1 VAVIGK
7 DIFVAKELLEKG
19 QLVAIPTETVYGLA
33 ANGLDAR
40 AVARI
45 FEVKKR
51 PFFDPLILHFPSYSN
66 IEKYVEY
73 IPEKA
78 KMLAEAFWPG
88 PLTMIFKKK
97 DIIPDL
103 VTSGLDTVA
112 IRVPNHPLT
121 LELLKQL
128 DFPLAAPSA
137 NPFGYISP
145 TLALHVEAQL
155 GGSLEY
161 ILDGGPCV
169 VGIESTIVSFDK
181 KKVTVHR
188 LGGLSIESINDC
200 IGEVEVMKESVSNP
214 VAPGML
220 KSHYAPKTQVIL
232 GNIEE
237 LREIYQS
244 TKTGILSF
252 RKNYNTEGRFQ
263 QVILSENGDMQEAAT
278 RLFSGLRQLDSLH
291 LQYILAEFVPD
302 QGLGRAI
309 NDRLKRAAASEHDF

>member
-1 VAVIGK
+1 MAVIGK

-33 ANGLDAR
+33 ANSLNAR

-51 PFFDPLILHFPSYSN
+51 PFFDPLILHLPCYSK
-66 IEKYVEY
+66 IENYVEY

-97 DIIPDL
+97 EIIPDL

-112 IRVPNHPLT
+112 IRVPKHPLT
-121 LELLKQL
+121 LELLNQL

-145 TLALHVEAQL
+145 TQALHVEAKL
-155 GGSLEY
+155 GTAIDY
-161 ILDGGPCV
+161 ILDGGPCE
-169 VGIESTIVSFDK
+169 VGIESTIVGFYEEK
-181 KKVTVHR
+181 IVVHR
-188 LGGLSIESINDC
+188 LGGLSVESINNC

-220 KSHYAPKTQVIL
+220 KSHYAPKARVML
-232 GNIEE
+232 GNIEDQ
-237 LREIYQS
+237 LGKYQS
-244 TKTGILSF
+244 AKTGILSF
-252 RKNYNTEGRFQ
+252 RKNYNTEGKFQ
-263 QVILSENGDMQEAAT
+263 QVILSETGDMEEAAT

-309 NDRLKRAAASEHDF
+309 NDRLRRASAIENDF

>member
-1 VAVIGK
+1 MAVIGK

-33 ANGLDAR
+33 ANGLHAR

-51 PFFDPLILHFPSYSN
+51 PFFDPLILHLPSYSKV
-66 IEKYVEY
+66 EKYVEF

-78 KMLAEAFWPG
+78 KMLADAFWPG

-97 DIIPDL
+97 EIIPDL

-112 IRVPNHPLT
+112 IRVPKHPLT
-121 LELLKQL
+121 LNLLQQL

-145 TLALHVEAQL
+145 TQALHVEAQL

-161 ILDGGPCV
+161 ILDGGHST
-169 VGIESTIVSFDK
+169 VGIESTIVGFADE
-181 KKVTVHR
+181 KVTVHR
-188 LGGLSIESINDC
+188 LGGLSVEAIIDC

-220 KSHYAPKTQVIL
+220 KSHYAPKTRVML
-232 GNIEE
+232 GNMEDLLE
-237 LREIYQS
+237 KYQS

-252 RKNYNTEGRFQ
+252 RTNYNTKGIFH
-263 QVILSENGDMQEAAT
+263 QVILSETGDMEEAAT
-278 RLFSGLRQLDSLH
+278 RLFSGLRQLDNLH
-291 LQYILAEFVPD
+291 LQNILAEFVPD

-309 NDRLKRAAASEHDF
+309 NDRLRRASAIENDF